1 LARNIPAA
9 NCGHNKVAAKLRT
22 HFDHVINSGTVAAA
36 SSIKAMLVRLLNW
49 ETGICRRLAKYGTR
63 RYLDK

>member
-1 LARNIPAA
+1 
-9 NCGHNKVAAKLRT
+9 
-22 HFDHVINSGTVAAA
+22 VINSGTVAAA